1 MKNSVISGNGQV
13 ASIAANAFMDSLATY
28 RHNCGLPGTS
38 LQLGAVDFNDPKK
51 ENIDDGISKLMVLSE
66 AIPLIVKAIS
76 VPISLQV
83 IAHLDVHKISVTPF
97 LAQDSIFSSLLSRK
111 DAPSKKKVKMSSEQA
126 KSVLVDMLRLAM
138 ELQASEKLGMFF
150 SILRGWLKI
159 LRNQDTNEPL
169 TSCGADSIAFA
180 QIKGQ
185 VLNELGVDVPVM
197 YLSDDYTINDMI
209 IYIVETYSIAV

>member
-1 MKNSVISGNGQV
+1 MKNSVISGNGQ
-13 ASIAANAFMDSLATY
+13 AAYIAANAFMDSLATY

-38 LQLGAVDFNDPKK
+38 LQLGAVDSNKD
-51 ENIDDGISKLMVLSE
+51 NIDDGISKVMVLSE

-76 VPISLQV
+76 VPIALQV

-111 DAPSKKKVKMSSEQA
+111 DAPLKEKVKMSSEQV
-126 KSVLVDMLRLAM
+126 KSAIVDILRLAM

-150 SILRGWLKI
+150 FHSNGCLDI

-185 VLNELGVDVPVM
+185 VLNELDVDVPVM

-209 IYIVETYSIAV
+209 VYIVETYIAV